1 MQRVTIPEELK
12 TDLKTSDDKP
22 AHSSPMTWEQR
33 LNKRRKRL
41 WQKAARK
48 RNRP

>member
-1 MQRVTIPEELK
+1 MQRVTIPDEMK
-12 TDLKTSDDKP
+12 ADLKPFDHEFS
-22 AHSSPMTWEQR
+22 HSSPMTWEQR